1 MKRFLIFCVAVG
13 LFAVSPARAE
23 GPDEQYIRIYGLI
36 QQADDLLRS
45 SLNREAYEKYQMAQ
59 QALKQFQTAFP
70 KWNDSLV
77 TYRLA
82 YVTGKLGQIAPP
94 ARPFPEK
101 PEGAAPAAT
110 KPLTSAEWENRVKT
124 LTLEANQLA
133 ADKKLLEAKLHE
145 ALSAHPTTVDADE
158 LRKAT
163 ERIKTLEKENDLLR
177 VSVEQD
183 KTRVGKPDSSAAL
196 AEARKS
202 LAEAKRQLTEQTRTV
217 AALSQEKKVLE
228 ARLAAPAGGKNGAKL
243 RSENASLKQEVADLK
258 NKLKAKP
265 ARPEPTPAGE
275 KNGAKLQSE
284 NASLKQEVADLKNK
298 LKAKPAPAPVPAT
311 NSSKNDAAEIKRLT
325 RERDDLQKQLA
336 KANADLNGR
345 KTAKNS
351 AKQAE
356 LNRQITSLQA
366 RLQALETRKVPY
378 STEELALFKTPAA
391 PAPRSAGP
399 LPPSTPEPAPAPS
412 SAAAKPAPPAPA
424 AAPAK
429 KTLKDLPVGAGPLV
443 AEAQR
448 DFAAGRNVE
457 ADKLYLQVLRL
468 DENNAYILGN
478 LANIQLAQDHLSEAE
493 TTLTKALALD
503 ANDAYNLTLMGVL
516 RFKQGKTD
524 AAFEVLSRAA
534 QTDPQNAETQNYLGI
549 TLSEKGQREAAEA
562 ALRKAIQLS
571 PGYGSAH
578 HNLAVVYATQN
589 PSFLELARYHY
600 KKALAAGHARNPELE
615 KALAE
620 TPPAASK

>member
-1 MKRFLIFCVAVG
+1 MKRFLMLCVAVG
-13 LFAVSPARAE
+13 LFAVSTARAE

-133 ADKKLLEAKLHE
+133 ADKKLLEAKLRE

-163 ERIKTLEKENDLLR
+163 ERITTLEKENDLLR

-183 KTRVGKPDSSAAL
+183 KTRVGKLDSSAAL

-228 ARLAAPAGGKNGAKL
+228 ARLAAPAGEKNGAKL

-336 KANADLNGR
+336 KANASLNSR

-457 ADKLYLQVLRL
+457 AEKRYLQVLRL

-578 HNLAVVYATQN
+578 HNLAVVYATQT
-589 PSFLELARYHY
+589 PPFLELARYHY

>member
-1 MKRFLIFCVAVG
+1 MKRFLMLCVAVC

-36 QQADDLLRS
+36 QQADDLLRN
-45 SLNREAYEKYQMAQ
+45 SLNREAYEKYQIAQ

-82 YVTGKLGQIAPP
+82 YVTAKLGQIAPP
-94 ARPFPEK
+94 ATPFPEK

-110 KPLTSAEWENRVKT
+110 KPLTPAEWENRVKT
-124 LTLEANQLA
+124 LAMEANQLA
-133 ADKKLLEAKLHE
+133 ADKKLLEAKLRE

-177 VSVEQD
+177 VSVEQN
-183 KTRVGKPDSSAAL
+183 KTRVSKPDSSAAL
-196 AEARKS
+196 DEARKS
-202 LAEAKRQLTEQTRTV
+202 LAEAKRQLAEQTRTV

-228 ARLAAPAGGKNGAKL
+228 ARLAAPAGERNGAKL

-258 NKLKAKP
+258 KKLKAK
-265 ARPEPTPAGE
+265 ARPEPA
-275 KNGAKLQSE
+275 
-284 NASLKQEVADLKNK
+284 
-298 LKAKPAPAPVPAT
+298 PAPAPAT

-336 KANADLNGR
+336 KANADLNSR

-378 STEELALFKTPAA
+378 SAEELALFKTPAA
-391 PAPRSAGP
+391 PAPSSAGP
-399 LPPSTPEPAPAPS
+399 LPQSTPEPAPAPS
-412 SAAAKPAPPAPA
+412 SAASKPAPPAPA

-448 DFAAGRNVE
+448 DFAAGRNIE
-457 ADKLYLQVLRL
+457 AEKRYLQVLRM

-493 TTLTKALALD
+493 TTLAKALALD

-534 QTDPQNAETQNYLGI
+534 QIDPQNAETQNYLGI

-571 PGYGSAH
+571 PSYGSAH
-578 HNLAVVYATQN
+578 HNLAVVYATQT
-589 PSFLELARYHY
+589 PPFLELARYHY

-615 KALAE
+615 KSLAE
-620 TPPAASK
+620 TPAAASK

>member
-1 MKRFLIFCVAVG
+1 MKRFLMLCVAVG

-133 ADKKLLEAKLHE
+133 ADKKLLEAKLRE

-183 KTRVGKPDSSAAL
+183 KTRVGKLDSSAAL

-228 ARLAAPAGGKNGAKL
+228 ARLAAPAGEKNGAKL
-243 RSENASLKQEVADLK
+243 R
-258 NKLKAKP
+258 
-265 ARPEPTPAGE
+265 
-275 KNGAKLQSE
+275 SE

-336 KANADLNGR
+336 KTNADSNSR

-351 AKQAE
+351 VKQAE

-378 STEELALFKTPAA
+378 SAEELALFKTPAA
-391 PAPRSAGP
+391 PAPSSAGP

-412 SAAAKPAPPAPA
+412 SAAAKPAP
-424 AAPAK
+424 PAK

-457 ADKLYLQVLRL
+457 AEKRYLQVLRL

-578 HNLAVVYATQN
+578 HNLAVVYATQT
-589 PSFLELARYHY
+589 PPFLELARYHY

>member
-1 MKRFLIFCVAVG
+1 MKRFLMLCVAVG

-133 ADKKLLEAKLHE
+133 ADKKLLEAKLRE

-163 ERIKTLEKENDLLR
+163 ERITTLEKENDLLR

-228 ARLAAPAGGKNGAKL
+228 ARLAAPAG
-243 RSENASLKQEVADLK
+243 
-258 NKLKAKP
+258 
-265 ARPEPTPAGE
+265 E

-336 KANADLNGR
+336 KANASLNSR

-457 ADKLYLQVLRL
+457 AEKRYLQVLRL

-534 QTDPQNAETQNYLGI
+534 QIDPQNAETQNYLGI

-578 HNLAVVYATQN
+578 HNLAVVYATQT
-589 PSFLELARYHY
+589 PPFLELARYHY
-600 KKALAAGHARNPELE
+600 KKAVAAGHARNPEIE

-620 TPPAASK
+620 TPAAASK